1 MSELDPLKW
10 GGSTDALSLLAL
22 GAAFWACGPY
32 TPGAFSMDWKVATGG
47 LAAVGT
53 LHIGK
58 RIINWYHNGR
68 HTIESNL
75 EIDSAD
81 PIFPVAN
88 EDQPPDSALLGYIT
102 NSGKPFWMPLVSSAG
117 FREEDPSNDHMAI
130 LGMSG
135 MGKTV
140 AANFL
145 MYQQLMDGGGIFFV
159 DGKIDNKNIDNLW
172 QLLRYTGR
180 EDDLVIIHPG
190 DPAISNRYNPLLF
203 GDADEVASRIMATVP
218 LTTGNAGADYYR
230 KSATQ
235 ALMAVIAALQR
246 GGYAYTAADL
256 SLLLSSPTELDKLPN
271 LPGIR
276 GTAEGRTAAL
286 FINRFRVPNKAGGTM
301 INVDKVKDLFG
312 GIGGRLGMMGSGKFG
327 EVVNT
332 TKPDISV
339 FDCLTQNKVV
349 YVPLPTMG
357 KEETASDFA
366 KLFIGDYR
374 TALSWIQ
381 VMPEERRPRP
391 STLVF
396 LDEPGSYITE
406 NWDRIFEQARSA
418 RQRIVLSPQT
428 KGNLDTISENLFNKV
443 VGNCANK
450 MFFGLGDQDT
460 AEYGADFIGQQV
472 SVLRTLSETMSD
484 SASEASTDL
493 AGSGAASGGAGTSY
507 GEREQEMY
515 RVSADDLKAL
525 DKGECLFTRNGQH
538 YYHIRVP
545 LLSFSAEFKKW
556 AGPFRVWAP
565 EDPKRPRPYRSDY
578 GLMDRMDAVIKAD
591 EEYVKAQFPKPSNFK
606 DKKQGQEDSGE
617 SASAPKSFGGR
628 RRMAQDDQG

>member
-1 MSELDPLKW
+1 MTDRAKLKF
-10 GGSTDALSLLAL
+10 GGSEDAVSLLAL
-22 GAAFWACGPY
+22 GSAIWACGPY
-32 TPGAFSMDWKVATGG
+32 VPGAFSIDWKIATGG

-53 LHIGK
+53 LHLGRRVID
-58 RIINWYHNGR
+58 WYRDGR
-68 HTIESNL
+68 HKLDSNL
-75 EIDSAD
+75 EIDSAE
-81 PIFPVAN
+81 PIFPGSA
-88 EDQPPDSALLGYIT
+88 EEQPPDSALLGYIT
-102 NSGKPFWMPLVSSAG
+102 NSGKPFWLPMVSSAG
-117 FREEDPSNDHMAI
+117 FRPEDPANDHMAI

-145 MYQQLMDGGGIFFV
+145 MYQQLMDGGGIIFA
-159 DGKIDNKNIDNLW
+159 DGKIDNSNIYNLW
-172 QLLRYTGR
+172 CLLRYTGR

-190 DPAISNRYNPLLF
+190 DPSISNRYNPLLF
-203 GDADEVASRIMATVP
+203 GDADEVASRIMSTVP
-218 LTTGNAGADYYR
+218 LATGSAGADYYR

-256 SLLLSSPTELDKLPN
+256 SLLLNSPTELEKLPN
-271 LPGIR
+271 LPGVR
-276 GTAEGRTAAL
+276 NTQEGRTAAL

-327 EVVNT
+327 EIVNT
-332 TKPDISV
+332 TKPDFSV
-339 FDCLTQNKVV
+339 FECLTQNKVV

-428 KGNLDTISENLFNKV
+428 KGNMDSISDNLFNKV

-472 SVLRTLSETMSD
+472 AVLRTLSETSSD

-525 DKGECLFTRNGQH
+525 DKGECVFTRNGQH
-538 YYHIRVP
+538 YYHLRVP
-545 LLSFSAEFKKW
+545 LLSFSAEFKQW
-556 AGPFRVWAP
+556 AGQPRVWAP

-578 GLMDRMDAVIKAD
+578 GLMERMDMVIKAD
-591 EEYVKAQFPKPSNFK
+591 EEYIKAQFPK
-606 DKKQGQEDSGE
+606 
-617 SASAPKSFGGR
+617 AAPKEKNPEKGENGNAPAQGWQGKPDAGKRGGR
-628 RRMAQDDQG
+628 S

>member
-1 MSELDPLKW
+1 MADRVNLKF
-10 GGSTDALSLLAL
+10 GGSSDALSMLAL
-22 GAAFWACGPY
+22 GSAVWACGPY
-32 TPGAFSMDWKVATGG
+32 VPGTLNIDWKVAAGS

-53 LHIGK
+53 LHLSK
-58 RIINWYHNGR
+58 RIVEWYHNGR
-68 HTIESNL
+68 HVLDSNL

-81 PIFPVAN
+81 PIFPVN
-88 EDQPPDSALLGYIT
+88 PEDQPPDSALLGYIT
-102 NSGKPFWMPLVSSAG
+102 NSGQPFWMPLVSSAG
-117 FREEDPSNDHMAI
+117 FREADPSNDHMAI

-145 MYQQLMDGGGIFFV
+145 MYQQLINGGGILFA
-159 DGKIDNKNIDNLW
+159 DGKIDEKNISNLW
-172 QLLRYTGR
+172 NLLKYTGR
-180 EDDLVIIHPG
+180 EHDLVIIHPG
-190 DPAISNRYNPLLF
+190 DPSISNRYNPLLF

-218 LTTGNAGADYYR
+218 LATGNAGADYYR

-256 SLLLSSPTELDKLPN
+256 SLLLNSPTELDKLPN

-276 GTAEGRTAAL
+276 GTSEGRTVAL

-332 TKPDISV
+332 TKPDISI
-339 FDCLTQNKVV
+339 FECLTQNKVV

-381 VMPEERRPRP
+381 TMPEERRPRP

-396 LDEPGSYITE
+396 LDEPGSYISE

-428 KGNLDTISENLFNKV
+428 KGNLDTISDNLFNKV

-450 MFFGLGDQDT
+450 MFFGLGDQDS
-460 AEYGADFIGQQV
+460 AEYGADFIGKHLA
-472 SVLRTLSETMSD
+472 VLRTLNESSSD

-493 AGSGAASGGAGTSY
+493 AGSGAASGGAGTAY

-525 DKGECLFTRNGQH
+525 DKGECLFTRNGKH

-545 LLSFSAEFKKW
+545 LLNFSPEFKKW
-556 AGPFRVWAP
+556 AGPFRIWAP
-565 EDPKRPRPYRSDY
+565 EVPKRPRPYRSDY

-591 EEYVKAQFPKPSNFK
+591 EEYIKSQFPKAPPPKK
-606 DKKQGQEDSGE
+606 DKEPQAGDTQQGEEANKGN
-617 SASAPKSFGGR
+617 AR
-628 RRMAQDDQG
+628 RRKAPGT